1 MISIINVGIENLE
14 REKKRNMKNTNET
27 FTGVYCQT
35 CVEKLTALP
44 KMFEGILSQTRDA
57 KKL

>member
-14 REKKRNMKNTNET
+14 RKKMKHENYTNET